1 MRLFISFLIMLC
13 FSCSRGDYIA
23 YKQYANHN
31 DTVKYVGMNECKAC
45 HYEIYE
51 SYIQTGM
58 GKSFSLAVKESS
70 FLSDY
75 PDLVYDSIK
84 NLSYMP
90 VWKNDSLWIKEFR
103 IINGDTIHNLEK
115 KVDYIIGSGHHTNS
129 HLFQINGYLHQIPY
143 TYYTQDNISDLP
155 PGYENGNNTRFAR
168 EINMECISCH
178 NAYPKHLDGSN
189 NRYESIPQG
198 IDCERC
204 HGPGEVHVME
214 KSMGIIVDTSKY
226 IDYSIVNPSKL
237 PKDLQ
242 FDVCQRCHLQ
252 GTAILAENTS
262 FTDFKPGMEL
272 SNYIDVYLPKYK
284 NDNSFIM
291 ASHVER
297 LKQSECFK
305 NSDMTCLNCHNPHKS
320 VQSLSSNY
328 FDRKCMDCHNV
339 CDVKENTSKCSSC
352 HMPSSSSS
360 DIPHVTI
367 TDHKIAVPN
376 LIDYTDKNIDREFV
390 GLFSINN
397 DSPTNLSKAKAYLKR
412 YESFEKN
419 PLYLDSAL
427 AFLENSDQIASY
439 PYYIQFYYLKEDYF
453 SLINY
458 YLANQEIDLNVFS
471 SDVMSL
477 AVSRIGEAY
486 SKNGLLNEAIS
497 LFEKSIDLSP
507 FIIDYKLKLIALYI
521 DSQDFA
527 KAENLLENLKKL
539 NPERKEV
546 YLNISYLNILQEEYS
561 LAEDNLSIA
570 INLDPDYILAYEN
583 LILLNIKK
591 NNLFLAKKY
600 LNQLLSIDSD
610 NIKAKKLLKSLN

>member
-1 MRLFISFLIMLC
+1 
-13 FSCSRGDYIA
+13 
-23 YKQYANHN
+23 
-31 DTVKYVGMNECKAC
+31 
-45 HYEIYE
+45 
-51 SYIQTGM
+51 
-58 GKSFSLAVKESS
+58 
-70 FLSDY
+70 
-75 PDLVYDSIK
+75 
-84 NLSYMP
+84 
-90 VWKNDSLWIKEFR
+90 
-103 IINGDTIHNLEK
+103 
-115 KVDYIIGSGHHTNS
+115 
-129 HLFQINGYLHQIPY
+129 
-143 TYYTQDNISDLP
+143 
-155 PGYENGNNTRFAR
+155 
-168 EINMECISCH
+168 
-178 NAYPKHLDGSN
+178 
-189 NRYESIPQG
+189 
-198 IDCERC
+198 
-204 HGPGEVHVME
+204 
-214 KSMGIIVDTSKY
+214 
-226 IDYSIVNPSKL
+226 
-237 PKDLQ
+237 
-242 FDVCQRCHLQ
+242 
-252 GTAILAENTS
+252 
-262 FTDFKPGMEL
+262 
-272 SNYIDVYLPKYK
+272 
-284 NDNSFIM
+284 
-291 ASHVER
+291 
-297 LKQSECFK
+297 
-305 NSDMTCLNCHNPHKS
+305 
-320 VQSLSSNY
+320 
-328 FDRKCMDCHNV
+328 
-339 CDVKENTSKCSSC
+339 
-352 HMPSSSSS
+352 MPSSSSS

-376 LIDYTDKNIDREFV
+376 LIDYTNKNMDREFV

-439 PYYIQFYYLKEDYF
+439 PYYVQLYYLKEDYF

-471 SDVMSL
+471 NDVISL

-521 DSQDFA
+521 DFQAFA

-561 LAEDNLSIA
+561 LAENNLLIA

>member
-1 MRLFISFLIMLC
+1 MRFLSFLFVVLL
-13 FSCSRGDYIA
+13 FSCSRGEYVV

-45 HYEIYE
+45 HLEIYE

-58 GKSFSLAVKESS
+58 GKSFSSAVKVSS
-70 FLSDY
+70 SLPNS

-84 NLSYMP
+84 DLSYMP

-103 IINGDTIHNLEK
+103 IFNFDTIHQIDK

-143 TYYTQDNISDLP
+143 TYYAQDKISDLP

-178 NAYPKHLDGSN
+178 NAYPNHEEGSN
-189 NRYESIPQG
+189 NKYASIPKG

-204 HGPGEVHVME
+204 HGPGEVHVLE
-214 KSMGIIVDTSKY
+214 KSMGIIIDTSKY

-262 FTDFKPGMEL
+262 FTDFKPGMHL
-272 SNYIDVYLPKYK
+272 NDYIDVYLPKYED
-284 NDNSFIM
+284 DNSFIM

-320 VQSLSSNY
+320 VQSLSTNY

-339 CDVKENTSKCSSC
+339 CNVEENISNCASC

-367 TDHKIAVPN
+367 SDHKIAVHKEKKYESN
-376 LIDYTDKNIDREFV
+376 ENRVFL
-390 GLFSINN
+390 GLHSINN
-397 DSPTNLSKAKAYLKR
+397 DNPTNLSKAKAYLKR
-412 YESFEKN
+412 FESFESN
-419 PLYLDSAL
+419 PVYLDSAF
-427 AFLENSDQIASY
+427 AFLQISEKESSF
-439 PYYIQFYYLKEDYF
+439 PYFIQYYYLKKDYF
-453 SLINY
+453 SIVNH
-458 YLANQEIDLNVFS
+458 YLAFQNIDFKKFNKEVI
-471 SDVMSL
+471 SL
-477 AVSRIGEAY
+477 ALSRVADAY
-486 SKNGLLNEAIS
+486 SQNGLTLEAIS
-497 LFEKSIDLSP
+497 LYNKSINLMP
-507 FIIDYKLKLIALYI
+507 LVIDYKLKLVALHI
-521 DSQDFA
+521 ELKNF
-527 KAENLLENLKKL
+527 KEAESLLDELKKM
-539 NPERKEV
+539 NPERKEI
-546 YLNISYLNILQEEYS
+546 YLNISYINILKKKYQ
-561 LAEDNLSIA
+561 LAEENLSIA
-570 INLDPDYILAYEN
+570 LKLDPDYILAYEN
-583 LILLNIKK
+583 LVLLNIEK
-591 NNLFLAKKY
+591 NDLFLAKKY
-600 LNQLLSIDSD
+600 LKDILKIDS
-610 NIKAKKLLKSLN
+610 NNSKAKRLLNKFN